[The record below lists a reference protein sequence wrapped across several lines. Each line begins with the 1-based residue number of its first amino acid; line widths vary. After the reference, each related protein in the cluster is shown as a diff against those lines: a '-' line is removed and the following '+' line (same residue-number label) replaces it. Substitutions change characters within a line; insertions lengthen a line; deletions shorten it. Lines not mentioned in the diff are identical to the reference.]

1 MIFSAFSLWLLI
13 SLRKFVYF
21 KVLVI
26 GLPSNFIEWLGLWL
40 AINFS
45 RDWRLGLWLAIRFC
59 RMTWTWLGLAIRF
72 CRMTWTWLG
81 LAITT
86 WWLGNDLPSIF
97 HATWRLGLWLA
108 INFSRDLTT
117 WTVTCHQL
125 FIINQIHSLI
135 RIYAS
140 LFDIRLS
147 FSA

>member
-1 MIFSAFSLWLLI
+1 MSYELFYNSLT
-13 SLRKFVYF
+13 F
-21 KVLVI
+21 KVGYKSQIQVQVQVK
-26 GLPSNFIEWLGLWL
+26 SKSK
-40 AINFS
+40 S
-45 RDWRLGLWLAIRFC
+45 RAW
-59 RMTWTWLGLAIRF
+59 TWTWLAIRF

-147 FSA
+147 FYLSIYLKR